1 VRLDLVR
8 DAGQWKIDDI
18 RSASDGE
25 PRSIRDILESSLK
38 N

>member
-1 VRLDLVR
+1 VR

-18 RSASDGE
+18 RSASGGE
-25 PRSIRDILESSLK
+25 SRSIRAILESSLK